1 MYDKNKDIVFN
12 LEYTIVKFV
21 KFMIL
26 QILFY
31 IMRGFGVRL
40 MVTSLWSDS
49 PLVRQPIG
57 PTAH

>member
-40 MVTSLWSDS
+40 ITKTDRKGGNSYRNGYLVMV
-49 PLVRQPIG
+49 
-57 PTAH
+57 